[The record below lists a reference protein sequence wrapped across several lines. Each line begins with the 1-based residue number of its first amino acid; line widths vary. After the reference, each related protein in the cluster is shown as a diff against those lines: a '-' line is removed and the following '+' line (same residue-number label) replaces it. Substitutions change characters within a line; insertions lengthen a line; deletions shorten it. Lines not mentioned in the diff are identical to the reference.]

1 MSNNLKKVVIV
12 GGGTAGWMAAAAL
25 SKVFNTLDITLVE
38 SDQIGTIGVG
48 EATIPTMLFFNKV
61 VGIDENEFL
70 KQTQGTYKLGI
81 NFENWL
87 DDGKEYFHAFG
98 STGTN
103 FWAAGFHHFW
113 RRGLDENLSN
123 DFGHYNFETQAAKAH
138 RFAKTPQDGLNYAF
152 HLDAGLY
159 AKMLRKISESRG
171 VKRIEGKITQVNLHP
186 DSGYIDSITVDE
198 TTTIAGEL
206 FLDCSGFKA
215 LLIEEALHT
224 GFEDWSHWLPCN
236 RAIAVQTENT
246 EPPVPYTRAIAH
258 TAGWRWRIPLQHRTG
273 NGVVYSS
280 EYMSDDEATGIL
292 LNGVDGKLLTEPRP
306 ITFKTGRR
314 KKQWNKN
321 CVAIGL
327 AGGFIEPLESTA
339 IHLIQ
344 QNILKLIKLF
354 PSNEI
359 NAMDVNEYNKDSEF
373 DYDQIKDFIVLHY
386 HLTNREDSAF
396 WRHCKTMEIPAS
408 LKQRLDLFHETGNF
422 FLRMNELFVDSWFQV
437 MIGQGLIPK
446 KYHRAADEMSKA
458 ELMNFLDHIKGNIQG
473 KLAQLPS
480 HDEYLKRYCR
490 ASL

>member
-1 MSNNLKKVVIV
+1 MSENIKKVVIV

-25 SKVFNTLDITLVE
+25 SKVFDTIDITLIE

-48 EATIPTMLFFNKV
+48 EATIPTMLFFNRI

-70 KQTQGTYKLGI
+70 KQSQGTYKLGI
-81 NFENWL
+81 NFENWHEN
-87 DDGKEYFHAFG
+87 GKEYFHAFG

-103 FWAAGFHHFW
+103 FWAAGFHNFW
-113 RRGLDENLSN
+113 RRGLNENISAE
-123 DFGHYNFETQAAKAH
+123 FGHYNFETQAAKAG

-152 HLDAGLY
+152 HLDASLY
-159 AKMLRKISESRG
+159 AKMLRDISENRG
-171 VKRIEGKITQVNLHP
+171 VKRIEGKITHVNLNSETGH
-186 DSGYIDSITVDE
+186 IDSVQVDGA
-198 TTTIAGEL
+198 TSISGEL

-224 GFEDWSHWLPCN
+224 GFDDWSHWLPCN

-258 TAGWRWRIPLQHRTG
+258 TAGWRWQIPLQHRVG
-273 NGVVYSS
+273 NGVVFSS
-280 EYMSDDEATGIL
+280 EYMSEDEATGL
-292 LNGVDGKLLTEPRP
+292 LLRSVDGKTLTDPRT

-321 CVAIGL
+321 CIAIGL

-359 NAMDVNEYNKDSEF
+359 NLLNVDEYNKDSEF

-386 HLTNREDSAF
+386 HLTKREDSPF
-396 WRHCKTMEIPAS
+396 WRHCKTMEIPES
-408 LKQRLDLFHETGNF
+408 LKQRLHLFEETGNL
-422 FLRMNELFVDSWFQV
+422 FLRMNELFVDSWLQV

-446 KYHRAADEMSKA
+446 KYHRVVDEMSSI
-458 ELMNFLDHIKGNIQG
+458 ELKNFLDHIQGNIQG
-473 KLAQLPS
+473 KLASLPS
-480 HDEYLKRYCR
+480 HDNYLKQ
-490 ASL
+490 